1 MASAPWVKY
10 DDGTSDGFSA
20 NCFPVR
26 SLVRHPE
33 DVSGAWLFEQKAE
46 QRRRFK
52 AVLCTKPKTYAQIKE
67 ERKRSDREG
76 TSFNPAE
83 IPNLDEDEEEQQEAP
98 ALDGFFL
105 MRHCCVE
112 DPSDLCSVNIAGKEL
127 SEYKEED
134 FALFDNVAYVN
145 ASENYLPFEAFR
157 GFPIIRELE
166 IPLNGLRSI
175 RLSPGDYPT
184 LEIVD
189 ISYNNLSHE
198 DILSLGTLPNLKVLH
213 LTGNNFRSLPPDMA
227 LPFQDS
233 TSKRKIARFRNLE
246 ILMLDDNKLCYV
258 ALFAALAGLRR
269 LRHLNL
275 EKNEI
280 FYVPQLKSVEGSM
293 VVSEDD
299 TGEKRKKSGKR
310 TSRTPRSNRHNRRKS
325 DHTSET
331 LPTVLS
337 EPGVPVNTEASIPV
351 PANSEVISNS
361 NDNPDTEVKVD
372 IEEKDVKKEPEIDLN
387 EEFEDFSKSLADLD
401 IDTDLPTELETEFLA
416 DGSKN
421 PIVDKFGQ
429 EPKGPPLPPFPE
441 LRYLNLSYN
450 LIAEEEAL
458 LSIAAWP
465 MLSELL
471 IANNPLTTE
480 KSGDPPLLKRFLQDR
495 LGIQLVRKKETETG
509 KPTIEVP
516 ARKSRKVSNRVP
528 KIPKISVEEKLM
540 LEAPPRP
547 PSVPKPSH
555 MKALPPIPSTNNKN
569 GHHSKSGEN
578 NIPSTP
584 VYQRA
589 FSEQSE
595 EVPSSPVYKRQ
606 FSEQSEKSEDLPN
619 AAAYKR
625 QFSEES
631 GGIPDS
637 AAYRR
642 AHSETPQSI
651 PGESEYKRRVSEE
664 SGGIPESSNYRRA
677 HSVTPQNIPG
687 ESDYKRQ
694 FSPHEQTIPSSS
706 DYKRPYSAGANPQQ
720 KELDDKP
727 ESKSAWSD
735 AQPDQ
740 AFFMTQVDETEEAKP
755 AKPKPKKEKVKQGKS
770 KPKLDDKYK
779 GYEILLDF
787 EEDPHFMDPKDMQG
801 NVKALKFALGHE
813 LVYRDAAARLDRIEK
828 SVEPYKKWE
837 MPPKVPRK
845 TRGERVD
852 DVLTKLKHRETVDEA
867 NLSNVLKDTRSKRKQ
882 FPEAQT
888 LLAEIQKRYNTV
900 RVNSMKEA
908 REVKKVM
915 TGTAHDLSK
924 KAEILKAT

>member
-26 SLVRHPE
+26 SLVRHPD

-83 IPNLDEDEEEQQEAP
+83 IPNLDEDEEEQLEAP

-127 SEYKEED
+127 SEFKEED

-233 TSKRKIARFRNLE
+233 TSKRKIPRFRNLE

-299 TGEKRKKSGKR
+299 SGEKRKKSGKK
-310 TSRTPRSNRHNRRKS
+310 TSRTPRSSRHNRRKS

-351 PANSEVISNS
+351 PANSEVVSNS
-361 NDNPDTEVKVD
+361 NDNPDTEVKAD
-372 IEEKDVKKEPEIDLN
+372 IDVKEVKKEEPAIDLN
-387 EEFEDFSKSLADLD
+387 EEFEDFSKTLADLD
-401 IDTDLPTELETEFLA
+401 IDTDLPTELETEFSA

-429 EPKGPPLPPFPE
+429 DPKGPPLPPFPE

-516 ARKSRKVSNRVP
+516 ARKSRKVSSRVP
-528 KIPKISVEEKLM
+528 KIPRVSVEERLM

-555 MKALPPIPSTNNKN
+555 MKALPPIPPANNKN
-569 GHHSKSGEN
+569 GHHSGEN
-578 NIPSTP
+578 NIPSSP

-606 FSEQSEKSEDLPN
+606 FSE
-619 AAAYKR
+619 
-625 QFSEES
+625 ES
-631 GGIPDS
+631 GGVPDS

-642 AHSETPQSI
+642 VHSQTPESI
-651 PGESEYKRRVSEE
+651 PGESDYKRRVSEE

-677 HSVTPQNIPG
+677 HSVTPQIIPG

-694 FSPHEQTIPSSS
+694 FSPQEQTS
-706 DYKRPYSAGANPQQ
+706 DNKRPHSAGSMPQQ
-720 KELDDKP
+720 KEPDDKP
-727 ESKSAWSD
+727 ESKSAWSE

-740 AFFMTQVDETEEAKP
+740 AFFMTQVDDTEEAKTT
-755 AKPKPKKEKVKQGKS
+755 KSKPKKEKNKQGKS

-837 MPPKVPRK
+837 MPPKVQRK

-852 DVLTKLKHRETVDEA
+852 SVLTKLKHRETVDEA